1 MSMQTNIISQMLR
14 DRHNEPTCLP
24 HEIVVATSDV
34 SHTKLTQNTLIKTKT
49 THKDVD
55 EYVNQYK
62 WLKLTRVDQTQ
73 ILETTIVQ

>member
-1 MSMQTNIISQMLR
+1 MLR

-24 HEIVVATSDV
+24 HEIVGATSDV
-34 SHTKLTQNTLIKTKT
+34 SRTKLTQNTLIKTKT

-73 ILETTIVQ
+73 MLETTIAQ